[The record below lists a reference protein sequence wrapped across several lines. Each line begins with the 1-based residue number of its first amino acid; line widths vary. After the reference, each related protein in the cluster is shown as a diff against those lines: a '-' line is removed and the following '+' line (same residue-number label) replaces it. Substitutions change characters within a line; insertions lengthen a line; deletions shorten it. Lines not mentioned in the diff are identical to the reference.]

1 MIQLNLNYQ
10 MERLIIFLR
19 IAKKRD
25 EIPTD
30 TGISIIFSSNFL
42 SRNSLDLF
50 VTDEHDVKY
59 CDSPGVDFIYTLK
72 IIIPNT
78 FNNNTI
84 SVTLF
89 FDDTTIKVVA
99 QEVDVKTGWKYE
111 TLINN
116 YISY

>member
-1 MIQLNLNYQ
+1 MING
-10 MERLIIFLR
+10 FLR
-19 IAKKRD
+19 IAKQGD

-30 TGISIIFSSNFL
+30 TGISMIFSSSFL

-59 CDSPGVDFIYTLK
+59 CNSPGVDFIDK
-72 IIIPNT
+72 ISIPIT
-78 FNNNTI
+78 FNNNAI

-89 FDDTTIKVVA
+89 FDDTTIKVIA
-99 QEVDVKTGWKYE
+99 QEVDIKTGWKYE

-116 YISY
+116 YVNY